1 MKKLLVLL
9 TLTLPG
15 ITTSAQKP
23 PPPKARMAGSSNISK
38 KDKQVVQFTLGRK
51 KFTIYCG
58 DQAPKWEL
66 NQASGDT
73 LQVYKIAAA
82 GTTYSILEITKL
94 ATRDGKIIA
103 EGTYAITNDTL
114 YVYSNSYDYIG
125 AYRLTDIY
133 ISDKYGL
140 KKIAD
145 NMEAIKS
152 EAITDRHLKPAEM
165 KTIFPAK

>member
-9 TLTLPG
+9 ALILPG
-15 ITTSAQKP
+15 ITVCAQKT
-23 PPPKARMAGSSNISK
+23 PPPKSRMADTSDISK
-38 KDKQVVQFTLGRK
+38 KDKQVEVFTLGRK
-51 KFTIYCG
+51 KFTIYLG
-58 DQAPKWEL
+58 AQAPKWEL

-73 LQVYKIAAA
+73 LQVYKVAAA

-103 EGTYAITNDTL
+103 EGSYAVAKDTL
-114 YVYSNSYDYIG
+114 YIYSDSYDYIG

-152 EAITDRHLKPAEM
+152 EMITDRHLKPAEM